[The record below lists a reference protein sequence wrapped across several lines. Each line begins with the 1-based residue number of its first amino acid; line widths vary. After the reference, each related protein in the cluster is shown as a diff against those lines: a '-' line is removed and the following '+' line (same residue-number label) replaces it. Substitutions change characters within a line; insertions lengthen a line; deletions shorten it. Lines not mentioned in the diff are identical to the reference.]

1 LGHPLTGVG
10 QAAAE
15 GTTIGWGY
23 SLSRREPLT
32 LDGVPELLPDYRRR
46 EPSSQ
51 DNLEQ
56 PLAADILQEFGIK
69 YHMVNTFDAYREAA
83 QIQAKQDGTSLRLMG
98 QGIDDRPSLDLF
110 LDPFR
115 SENLTDPWVWIPLA
129 LIGGVMA
136 VDYYTV
142 HQGNIPSQ
150 QRLTPNSNFLYAF
163 NNGLWQPV
171 GSGAPEEMFYRGFL
185 QNELYSLV
193 PSPFFSIPIST
204 LAFSFSHAPGSG
216 RITSAFVGA
225 YLGYLAYR
233 FQGHLGRG
241 ITLHFWGDFLL
252 GLESILLNN
261 DAQRTTP
268 PASFTVQINY

>member
-1 LGHPLTGVG
+1 
-10 QAAAE
+10 
-15 GTTIGWGY
+15 
-23 SLSRREPLT
+23 

-46 EPSSQ
+46 EPSGQ
-51 DNLEQ
+51 DDLTK
-56 PLAADILQEFGIK
+56 PLVADVLQEFGIK

-83 QIQAKQDGTSLRLMG
+83 IAEAAHGGPQLSQIG
-98 QGIDDRPSLDLF
+98 QGIDSRPTLDLF
-110 LDPFR
+110 LDPFQP
-115 SENLTDPWVWIPLA
+115 ENLADPWVWIPLA
-129 LIGGVMA
+129 LVGGA
-136 VDYYTV
+136 VAVEYYTV
-142 HQGNIPSQ
+142 QQGNTPNQ
-150 QRLTPNSNFLYAF
+150 QRLTPTSNFLYAF
-163 NNGLWQPV
+163 NYGIWQPI

-185 QNELYSLV
+185 QNELHSLV
-193 PSPFFSIPIST
+193 PSPFFSIPLST

-216 RITSAFVGA
+216 RITSAVVGA

-268 PASFTVQINY
+268 PASFVVQINY